1 MSGDAAGR
9 ARGAW
14 ARLSPGAR
22 IAAGVILV
30 FILAA
35 LFAPGLTR
43 YRPWQQLDIV
53 HLASLPPSWAHPFGT
68 DRYSR
73 DVYTRIL
80 YGARLSLSIAALA
93 VLVSATVGTCY
104 GAVAGY
110 AGGAVDAVMMRIIDA
125 LLSVPRV
132 LMLIAVLALWSP
144 VPVAALVLLI
154 GLTGWFEIARLVR
167 GQALALRNREFV
179 VAARSL
185 GAGPV
190 EIVRRHILPNVLGPV
205 IVAGALAVGNV
216 IILEAGLSYLGIG
229 VHEPLASWGMMFQDA
244 TDQFVSTWWAV
255 IFPGAAVVATVLAFN
270 TLGDALR
277 DVLDPRQL
285 PGHAVLEPSETV
297 HG

>member
-1 MSGDAAGR
+1 MSADGVDR
-9 ARGAW
+9 ARRAW

-22 IAAGVILV
+22 AAAGVIAV
-30 FILAA
+30 FALAS
-35 LFAPGLTR
+35 LLAPWLAP
-43 YRPWQQLDIV
+43 YRVGQQIDIV

-73 DVYTRIL
+73 DVFTRIL
-80 YGARLSLSIAALA
+80 YGGRVSLSIATLA
-93 VLVSATVGTCY
+93 VVVSATVGTLY

-110 AGGAVDAVMMRIIDA
+110 AGGAVDTVMMRVIDA

-154 GLTGWFEIARLVR
+154 GLTGWFDIARLVR
-167 GQALALRNREFV
+167 AQALALREREFV
-179 VAARSL
+179 VAARAL
-185 GAGPV
+185 GAGPAR
-190 EIVRRHILPNVLGPV
+190 IVRRHVLPNVLGPV

-216 IILEAGLSYLGIG
+216 IVLEAGLSFLGIG

-244 TDQFVSTWWAV
+244 TDQFVSAWWAV
-255 IFPGAAVVATVLAFN
+255 IFPGAAIVATVLAFN

-285 PGHAVLEPSETV
+285 PGHAALEPPETA